1 MGRNGWIF
9 IDGQVL
15 RTPPRR
21 VVVKPEGGIARRDDD
36 AFDTTVFRR
45 LQHGPRSLDVDLKSD
60 ISRRAAQDR
69 NGRKMDDRFL
79 ASTTPGRLVVSDIGL
94 DDAGLEMLRR
104 GPIQNGEIATL
115 V

>member
-1 MGRNGWIF
+1 MIF

-60 ISRRAAQDR
+60 ISRRAARIR

-79 ASTTPGRLVVSDIGL
+79 ASKGPPQRIVVSDIGL